1 MDSTPRIMLV
11 DDQADW
17 IRLNK
22 NALQRE
28 GFTCDGFTERDKALA
43 AFSSNPVGY
52 ALVVLDVNLGGQP
65 DGVIMAKRFFAI
77 KPDVNLVLIST
88 QAQLRGHEGDLEEIA
103 QSNGLKYFRKKGD
116 EEGGRQLVNIAK
128 QYFVTMPKMQARTG
142 TESLAGGAL
151 LTWLEAKQEPPS
163 KE

>member
-1 MDSTPRIMLV
+1 MDSTPRIMLL

-17 IRLNK
+17 IRLNR

-28 GFTCDGFTERDKALA
+28 GFACDGFTDRDKALV

-65 DGVIMAKRFFAI
+65 DGVMMAKRFFAI

-88 QAQLRGHEGDLEEIA
+88 QAQLRGREGDLEEIA
-103 QSNGLKYFRKKGD
+103 QLNGLKYFRKKGD

-128 QYFVTMPKMQARTG
+128 QYFVTMPKMQPRTE
-142 TESLAGGAL
+142 TEPLAGGAL

-163 KE
+163 EE